1 MCAHVSV
8 FVCVCVCVCVCR
20 NLLDMSPVGVR
31 SCPRC
36 TSLSGPKRRSPTAG
50 GPDAGHFAVLFGVIS
65 PFPPVEK
72 RGFYRPTSPGACR
85 AAGGITSVGKTNR
98 RSSGKKN
105 ESDPT
110 AKLIHTAKY
119 IDSGL
124 TSSAVNHFTNYT
136 LGRRESNSL
145 NDFAEASRGGG
156 TLVARAPDGCCRQT
170 GDVCA
175 SPGSP

>member
-1 MCAHVSV
+1 MYVCAHVSV

-124 TSSAVNHFTNYT
+124 IARSSSARVASVGNALRRVLSSHT
-136 LGRRESNSL
+136 LE
-145 NDFAEASRGGG
+145 
-156 TLVARAPDGCCRQT
+156 
-170 GDVCA
+170 
-175 SPGSP
+175 